1 MSYIYGK
8 SVMNAAGIVIN
19 DDGTPIDGVDEF
31 GDDDE
36 SDDKSD
42 IKVSVENLERMLKKP
57 LKTKIM
63 ILQLL
68 L

>member
-1 MSYIYGK
+1 MEK

-42 IKVSVENLERMLKKP
+42 IKVVSVENLERMLEEA
-57 LKTKIM
+57 TYEDYDIA
-63 ILQLL
+63 IAVR
-68 L
+68 